1 MPTCLHSILLVTVLL
16 QPLSA
21 QIPPMAVQQVP
32 PIPSDSLELVPVNA
46 QPVRDVNQRAEII
59 NLLGNSHRLS
69 NVRSHPYDLKTT
81 FTTSDGK
88 WQLEDTSPGSNLYRW
103 TAQGP
108 GYAAVHLQVNGVL
121 YSDHTANALPL
132 RLAQVRAAIFFNEPP
147 LGPRASLR
155 IAPANLDGT
164 ALTCALI
171 SRQAMTTAGT
181 DGRRWDEEEYCVE
194 AKANTLVTYS
204 PVPGLFVHY
213 DYSKAL
219 AFHDKLIWNK
229 FTITQAGQTVIEAQT
244 ESVTDPPNN
253 PAAFQPAGLNQIGV
267 GPPMTPPWRSRMMAS
282 SPAPGPMAQIVVLHS
297 MQSPDGKLTEVEV
310 LASSDPSVN
319 AAALARVSNGQG
331 GLRGQ
336 TLEPG
341 ATPQSQEVFMI
352 VEFTAWNQQR

>member
-1 MPTCLHSILLVTVLL
+1 MTTRLHPILLVTGLL
-16 QPLSA
+16 PLLSG
-21 QIPPMAVQQVP
+21 QIPPMTVQQAP
-32 PIPSDSLELVPVNA
+32 PVPSDPLELVPANA
-46 QPVRDVNQRAEII
+46 QPVRDVSQRAEII
-59 NLLGNSHRLS
+59 DLLGNSHRLS
-69 NVRSHPYDLKTT
+69 NVRSHPYNLKTT
-81 FTTSDGK
+81 FTTADGK
-88 WQLEDTSPGSNLYRW
+88 WQLEDTSPGANRYRW

-108 GYAAVHLQVNGVL
+108 NYSAVNLQIRGVL
-121 YSDHTANALPL
+121 YSDQAANALPL
-132 RLAQVRAAIFFNEPP
+132 RLAQVRAAIFFNQPP

-164 ALTCALI
+164 ALTCTLI
-171 SRQAMTTAGT
+171 SRNAMTNAGT
-181 DGRRWDEEEYCVE
+181 DGRRWDEEEYCLDP
-194 AKANTLVTYS
+194 KANTLVTYS

-267 GPPMTPPWRSRMMAS
+267 GPPMTPPWRSRMMAP
-282 SPAPGPMAQIVVLHS
+282 SPAPSPMAQIVVLHG

-319 AAALARVSNGQG
+319 AAALARVSNRQS
-331 GLRGQ
+331 GLGAQ
-336 TLEPG
+336 ALEPG
-341 ATPQSQEVFMI
+341 ATPQSQEVIMT